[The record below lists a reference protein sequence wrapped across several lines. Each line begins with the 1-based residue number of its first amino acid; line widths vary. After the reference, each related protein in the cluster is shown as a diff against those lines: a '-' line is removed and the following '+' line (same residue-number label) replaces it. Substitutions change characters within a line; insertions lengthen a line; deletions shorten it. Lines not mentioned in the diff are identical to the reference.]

1 MRNQLAALMQA
12 GFDNYKNVLSDADKE
27 LKNQD
32 KKLQE
37 RLGRRQSNVNKPVAK
52 QGQVNDLFKNVDGT
66 DQRLLVG

>member
-1 MRNQLAALMQA
+1 MRKQLADLMQA
-12 GFDNYKNVLSDADKE
+12 GFDNYKNVLADADKE

-52 QGQVNDLFKNVDGT
+52 QGQVNDLFKNVDRT
-66 DQRLLVG
+66 DQRLQEG

>member
-1 MRNQLAALMQA
+1 MRKQLADLMQA
-12 GFDNYKNVLSDADKE
+12 GFDNYKNVLADADKE

-66 DQRLLVG
+66 DQRLQEG

>member
-1 MRNQLAALMQA
+1 MRKQLADLMQA
-12 GFDNYKNVLSDADKE
+12 GFDNYKNVLADADKE

-37 RLGRRQSNVNKPVAK
+37 RLGRRQSNENKPVAK

-66 DQRLLVG
+66 DQRLQEG